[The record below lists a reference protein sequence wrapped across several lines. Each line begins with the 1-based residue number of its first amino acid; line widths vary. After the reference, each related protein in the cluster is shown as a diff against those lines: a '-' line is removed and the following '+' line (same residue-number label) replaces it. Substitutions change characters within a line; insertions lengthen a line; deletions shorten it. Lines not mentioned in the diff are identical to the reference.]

1 MRKLLRLPSFTLACL
16 VLALSSARAQQHGP
30 VPPAGDY
37 IGDPAH
43 PVARRCKVDDR
54 RFASNRPDIPV
65 YKTEP
70 LEESVTIA
78 VPDDFKPAT
87 EQVIRQRDAA
97 CGVQV
102 LVLSKP

>member
-1 MRKLLRLPSFTLACL
+1 MHKLLRLPSFTPSFLILAFPI
-16 VLALSSARAQQHGP
+16 APAQQPAP

-43 PVARRCKVDDR
+43 PVARRCMVDGR
-54 RFASNRPDIPV
+54 RFASNRPDVPV